1 MIRSVAIR
9 CACGAREA
17 FIDAP
22 ELPPIGGPV
31 PCDTCNRTATRA
43 VSPLRVIGI
52 IGEYK
57 DPQSGRTFTSNR
69 EYNEHLR
76 RGSPIYETTAD
87 GREVIVGYN
96 EATYYDAS
104 DVDRAIDEAD
114 ASLSES
120 LKKQGLTVEEYEKVA
135 VEQTRERQEREAA
148 AGSAL
153 TQNTAA

>member
-1 MIRSVAIR
+1 MIRSIAIR

-22 ELPPIGGPV
+22 EMPAIGAAV
-31 PCDTCNRTATRA
+31 PCDTCNNTATR
-43 VSPLRVIGI
+43 VMSPLRVVGI
-52 IGEYK
+52 ITEYR
-57 DPQSGRTFTSNR
+57 DPQSGRVFTSNR

-76 RGSPIYETTAD
+76 RGSPVYETTAD
-87 GREVIVGYN
+87 GREIIVGYN

-104 DVDRAIDEAD
+104 DVDRAIDESD

-135 VEQTRERQEREAA
+135 VEQARERQEREAA
-148 AGSAL
+148 AVSAL
-153 TQNTAA
+153 TQTSAA